1 MTYRDPDRLNT
12 VVYLKT
18 KEGWKIVEGKE
29 FQSHIPTD
37 RLDENGDPI
46 FVKRNE
52 IWNYGEGIYRIQH
65 PREEEGFVAMQG
77 GTPINETNDH
87 G

>member
-1 MTYRDPDRLNT
+1 MTYRDPDRLNI

-29 FQSHIPTD
+29 FQSHIPTN

-46 FVKRNE
+46 NIRSNE
-52 IWNYGEGIYRIQH
+52 VWNYGEGKYRVQH
-65 PREEEGFVAMQG
+65 PSGEGFLTMQG
-77 GTPINETNDH
+77 GTPIEE

>member
-29 FQSHIPTD
+29 FQSHIPTN

-46 FVKRNE
+46 NIRSNE
-52 IWNYGEGIYRIQH
+52 VWNYGEGKYRVQH
-65 PREEEGFVAMQG
+65 PSREGFLTMQG
-77 GTPINETNDH
+77 GTPIEE

>member
-1 MTYRDPDRLNT
+1 MTYRDPDRLNI

-29 FQSHIPTD
+29 FQSHIPTN

-46 FVKRNE
+46 NIRSNE
-52 IWNYGEGIYRIQH
+52 VWNYGEGKYRVQH
-65 PREEEGFVAMQG
+65 PSGEGFLTMQG
-77 GTPINETNDH
+77 GTPIEES
-87 G
+87 

>member
-29 FQSHIPTD
+29 FQSHIPTN

-46 FVKRNE
+46 NIRSNE
-52 IWNYGEGIYRIQH
+52 VWNYGEGKYRVQH
-65 PREEEGFVAMQG
+65 PSGEGFLTMQG
-77 GTPINETNDH
+77 GTPIEE

>member
-29 FQSHIPTD
+29 FQSHIPTN

-46 FVKRNE
+46 NIRSNE
-52 IWNYGEGIYRIQH
+52 VWNYGEGKYRVQH
-65 PREEEGFVAMQG
+65 PSGEGFLTMQG
-77 GTPINETNDH
+77 GTPIEER
-87 G
+87 